1 MNRNSKVFLRN
12 AVILTLATVIIILL
26 MNSWGPAQVIISVLL
41 ALLAAGQWAL
51 FAYMRKH

>member
-12 AVILTLATVIIILL
+12 AVILSLATVIIILL

-41 ALLAAGQWAL
+41 ALLSAGQWGL
-51 FAYMRKH
+51 FIYMRNH

>member
-12 AVILTLATVIIILL
+12 AVILTLATVIVILL

-41 ALLAAGQWAL
+41 ALLSAGQWGL
-51 FAYMRKH
+51 FIYMRNH

>member
-26 MNSWGPAQVIISVLL
+26 MNSWGLVQVIISVLL
-41 ALLAAGQWAL
+41 ALLSAGQWGL
-51 FAYMRKH
+51 FIYMRKH

>member
-41 ALLAAGQWAL
+41 ALLSAGQWGL
-51 FAYMRKH
+51 FIYMRKR

>member
-26 MNSWGPAQVIISVLL
+26 MNSWGPVQVIISVLL
-41 ALLAAGQWAL
+41 ALLSAGQWGL
-51 FAYMRKH
+51 FIYMRKH

>member
-12 AVILTLATVIIILL
+12 AVILTLATVIVILL

-41 ALLAAGQWAL
+41 ALLSAGQWGL
-51 FAYMRKH
+51 FIYMRKR

>member
-12 AVILTLATVIIILL
+12 AVILSLATVIIILL

-41 ALLAAGQWAL
+41 ALLSAGQWGL
-51 FAYMRKH
+51 FIYMRKH

>member
-41 ALLAAGQWAL
+41 ALLSAGQWGL
-51 FAYMRKH
+51 FFYMRKH

>member
-41 ALLAAGQWAL
+41 VLLAAGQWAL